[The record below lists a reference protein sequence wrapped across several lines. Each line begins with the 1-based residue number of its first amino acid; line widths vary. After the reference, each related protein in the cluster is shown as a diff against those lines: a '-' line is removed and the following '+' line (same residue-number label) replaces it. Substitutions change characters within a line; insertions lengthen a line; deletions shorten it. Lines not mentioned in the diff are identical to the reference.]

1 MKKILLLSN
10 GHGEDL
16 NASVIAS
23 AIREIN
29 PRVHLSAFPIVGEGK
44 SYQNKNIEIVAPIG
58 SMPSGGMFYLKPVN
72 LIKDLFSGLIALTIK
87 QLMTLNKIKKDYD
100 LIVAVGDIVPLLFAY
115 LTKRNFFILF
125 VAYSSYYNGKTKLSF
140 IQRKML
146 NSPFC
151 LGILTKDNLTAK
163 DIKKIGFEKVFCFGY
178 PIMDTLNSQGNILPL
193 TQDKKMIALLPGS
206 RLPEALNNLKL
217 QLKVCEKVISKSPQ
231 LWDFYGALVPS
242 ITAQDL
248 ADICEQMGWEFLPHQ
263 GGGNILQKK
272 IGQNWLR
279 VRTYTNAFAD
289 ILLNCDVVLGMAG
302 TAVEQ
307 AVGLG
312 KPVIQI
318 IGEGPQFT
326 YRFADAQMRLL
337 GLNVRTIA
345 PNPDRKKVFEQAA
358 QEIVTVVE
366 DKEYL
371 AKCVENGRERVG
383 TAGGSRAIALHV
395 LQEI

>member
-29 PRVHLSAFPIVGEGK
+29 PHIHLSGFPIVGEGK
-44 SYQNKNIEIVAPIG
+44 SYQNKNIEIVAPIH

-72 LIKDLFSGLIALTIK
+72 LIKDIFSGLISLTIK
-87 QLMTLNKIKKDYD
+87 QFIKLNKIKKDYD
-100 LIVAVGDIVPLLFAY
+100 LIVAVGDIVPVLFAY

-125 VAYSSYYNGKTKLSF
+125 VAYSSYYNGNTKLSF
-140 IQRKML
+140 IERQML
-146 NSPFC
+146 KSPFC
-151 LGILTKDNLTAK
+151 LGILTKDHLTAK
-163 DIKKIGFEKVFCFGY
+163 DIKKAGFDKVFCYGY
-178 PIMDTLNSQGNILPL
+178 PIMDTLNYQKNILPL
-193 TQDKKMIALLPGS
+193 TKDKKMMALLPGS
-206 RLPEALNNLKL
+206 RLPEAINNFKL
-217 QLKVCEKVISKSPQ
+217 QLKVCEKVFLKSPQ
-231 LWDFYGALVPS
+231 LWEFYGALVPS
-242 ITAQDL
+242 ISNQYL
-248 ADICEQMGWEFLPHQ
+248 VNICDEMGWEFLPNQ
-263 GGGNILQKK
+263 EGGNILQKK
-272 IGQNWLR
+272 SGKNWLR

-312 KPVIQI
+312 KPIVQI

-345 PNPDRKKVFEQAA
+345 PHPNREKVFEEAA

-366 DKEYL
+366 DQDYL
-371 AKCVENGRERVG
+371 ERCIKNGRERVG
-383 TAGGSRAIALHV
+383 TAGSSRAIALHV
-395 LQEI
+395 LKEL